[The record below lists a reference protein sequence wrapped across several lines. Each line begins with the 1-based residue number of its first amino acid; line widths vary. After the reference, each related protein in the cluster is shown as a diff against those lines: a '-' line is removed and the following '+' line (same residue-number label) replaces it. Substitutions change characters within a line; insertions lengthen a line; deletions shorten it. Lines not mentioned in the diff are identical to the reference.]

1 MGKNGTPSAA
11 PKREKTWQSMSIS
24 NDVFERLDVVRE
36 RTEKK
41 VGMKLSW
48 TKFFAWILRDPE
60 SVREK
65 VEGGR

>member
-1 MGKNGTPSAA
+1 
-11 PKREKTWQSMSIS
+11 MSIS
-24 NDVFERLDVVRE
+24 NDVFNRLDVVRE

-65 VEGGR
+65 IESAK

>member
-1 MGKNGTPSAA
+1 MGKNGTPPPTS
-11 PKREKTWQSMSIS
+11 KREKTWQSMSIS
-24 NDVFERLDVVRE
+24 NDVFNRLDVVRE

-65 VEGGR
+65 VESAK